1 MSASNRDNFQKLN
14 LTNYYGRIPATQFN
28 DLKSLQQR
36 IQNKDAE
43 EAARQINTIYSLS
56 AIKDVSDL
64 AAVTPRS
71 PYYKMD
77 GASSSVSE
85 QQKWNEFVGR
95 FGQAVGDWR
104 QNNGG
109 KIPSTQQERE
119 IARQI
124 LFPQGTPA
132 HEAEAGSFDA
142 GRDRD
147 AWGEREP
154 AQAACAG
161 LDPGGRV
168 PAPSTKGKTGRFLVL
183 ADPGF
188 QRHLKTLGSA
198 IKRIRL

>member
-147 AWGEREP
+147 AWASESLPRQP
-154 AQAACAG
+154 VPG
-161 LDPGGRV
+161 LIQGAESQPPVRKEKPED
-168 PAPSTKGKTGRFLVL
+168 SWFWQTLDSSDT
-183 ADPGF
+183 
-188 QRHLKTLGSA
+188 LKP
-198 IKRIRL
+198 